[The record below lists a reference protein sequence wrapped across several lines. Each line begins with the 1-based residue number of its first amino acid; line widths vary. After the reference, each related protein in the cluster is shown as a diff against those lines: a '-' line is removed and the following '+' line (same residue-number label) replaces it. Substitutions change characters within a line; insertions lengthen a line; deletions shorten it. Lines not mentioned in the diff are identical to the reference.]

1 MATKSAN
8 VTARVQPEI
17 KRQAEAVLERI
28 GLPVSVLIDT
38 LYRQIIKLTTQ
49 AIEQIQEIVRYI
61 SHILLVPETAR
72 KWADTLQSEI
82 AKLDFMPT
90 RYPLTEEEPW
100 HTKGI
105 HKMTFKNF
113 LVYYLIDEKKEV
125 VWVTAVVY
133 GRRDQIIALVYMSL
147 SDTE

>member
-1 MATKSAN
+1 MWYE
-8 VTARVQPEI
+8 V
-17 KRQAEAVLERI
+17 
-28 GLPVSVLIDT
+28 
-38 LYRQIIKLTTQ
+38 KLTTQ

-100 HTKGI
+100 HKKGI
-105 HKMTFKNF
+105 RKMPFKNF
-113 LVYYLIDEKKEV
+113 LVYYLIDEEKDA
-125 VWVTAVVY
+125 VWVTALVY
-133 GRRDQIIALVYMSL
+133 GRRDQIVALVDMSL
-147 SDTE
+147 NDTE

>member
-1 MATKSAN
+1 MRYE
-8 VTARVQPEI
+8 V
-17 KRQAEAVLERI
+17 
-28 GLPVSVLIDT
+28 
-38 LYRQIIKLTTQ
+38 KLTAQ
-49 AIEQIQEIVRYI
+49 AIEQIQETVQYI

-105 HKMTFKNF
+105 HKMPFKNF
-113 LVYYLIDEKKEV
+113 LVHKNS
-125 VWVTAVVY
+125 
-133 GRRDQIIALVYMSL
+133 RRTWCCTYVRGKAD
-147 SDTE
+147 